1 MRITKNQL
9 KQIIKE
15 ELKNTLDEQRD
26 GSFTALGKAM
36 RSIGRDIVP
45 GGLKGE
51 DQDLMDRAM
60 AGAKAIHAGKP
71 LVGTRAGPV
80 HIFKGGDIYPSE
92 RERAKEALSGMPV
105 KQIYHLILAMNLD
118 SEQMQ
123 RVVKHFGPK
132 VLAQGVVDAVDAVIK
147 KSSHEND
154 DRALRI
160 TMDDFHPNIQTNYA
174 VAKDF

>member
-26 GSFTALGKAM
+26 GSFAALGKAM

-45 GGLKGE
+45 GGLKSE
-51 DQDLMDRAM
+51 DQDLMDKAM
-60 AGAKAIHAGKP
+60 AGAKAIYARKP
-71 LVGTRAGPV
+71 LVGTGNSPV
-80 HIFKGGDIYPSE
+80 HIFKGGNLYPSQDE
-92 RERAKEALSGMPV
+92 SSLAALSRTPV

-123 RVVKHFGPK
+123 RVVKHLGPK
-132 VLAQGVVDAVDAVIK
+132 VLAQGVVDAVDGVIK
-147 KSSHEND
+147 INSGM
-154 DRALRI
+154 I
-160 TMDDFHPNIQTNYA
+160 TMDDFHPNIQTNYE
-174 VAKDF
+174 VAQGMIADFS